1 MGLTGKYRFRKTFW
15 AKIVLQLEEE
25 VKPLWSRSKPNAL
38 KRRWRDAKL
47 MDLADPAMRPLI
59 DMRSKPH
66 LTVRSASG
74 LEAELAQRDP
84 TRTHDGAVAKF
95 WRLPRVEHAGGI
107 GASEPEVAHDPER
120 PCGAGEA
127 PVQGRH
133 QRLESS

>member
-1 MGLTGKYRFRKTFW
+1 MALTGRFKFRKTLW
-15 AKIVLQLEEE
+15 GKTVLQLEE

-47 MDLADPAMRPLI
+47 MDLADPALRPLI

-84 TRTHDGAVAKF
+84 TGTHDG
-95 WRLPRVEHAGGI
+95 VEAGPLQNG
-107 GASEPEVAHDPER
+107 EVRRIAH
-120 PCGAGEA
+120 
-127 PVQGRH
+127 
-133 QRLESS
+133 

>member
-1 MGLTGKYRFRKTFW
+1 MALTGRFKFRKTLW
-15 AKIVLQLEEE
+15 GKIMLQLEEE

-47 MDLADPAMRPLI
+47 MDLADPALRPLI

-84 TRTHDGAVAKF
+84 TGTHDG
-95 WRLPRVEHAGGI
+95 VEAGPLQNG
-107 GASEPEVAHDPER
+107 EVRRIAH
-120 PCGAGEA
+120 
-127 PVQGRH
+127 
-133 QRLESS
+133 